1 LQNIKKNN
9 IKEFFV
15 YIFKACIIFGIVSI
29 GFSIIGTFLESAESQ
44 DSPLEN
50 SGFNFKHLSSH
61 VLWGAIAG
69 VVSFSLRY
77 LMLAGVFTII
87 MDFDHLIGFVE
98 IDAIARMTH
107 SIPFAIIAPFIMM
120 GILGKKDYM
129 LGIISF
135 AAVFSHIS
143 LDIFIGTGEFPIFA
157 PFSSE
162 IFYFYGYD
170 WIGFQ
175 IIAIISVVI
184 IVLYTRKIQNRKKS
198 DVKN

>member
-1 LQNIKKNN
+1 
-9 IKEFFV
+9 
-15 YIFKACIIFGIVSI
+15 
-29 GFSIIGTFLESAESQ
+29 
-44 DSPLEN
+44 
-50 SGFNFKHLSSH
+50 
-61 VLWGAIAG
+61 
-69 VVSFSLRY
+69 
-77 LMLAGVFTII
+77 MLAGVFPII
-87 MDFDHLIGFVE
+87 MDFDHLVGFVE

-107 SIPFAIIAPFIMM
+107 SIPFAIIAPFLMM

-135 AAVFSHIS
+135 ALVFSHMS
-143 LDIFIGTGEFPIFA
+143 LDIFYGTGDFPIFA

-198 DVKN
+198 DIRNSRS